1 MHPTTV
7 RRAMERAEVKPAFN
21 PHKIG
26 GWIYRREDVPA
37 LLGDQGSD

>member
-1 MHPTTV
+1 
-7 RRAMERAEVKPAFN
+7 MERAEVKPAFN

-26 GWIYRREDVPA
+26 GWIYRREDAPA